1 MLYLRSI
8 YIVCCTIHAWLHVKF
23 HIFGMIPY
31 LGGLSQPPSR
41 KLPESVRSHTL
52 PKTNVICHLEN
63 GPKPKRKVITLP
75 ETNIAPENQ
84 WLED

>member
-1 MLYLRSI
+1 
-8 YIVCCTIHAWLHVKF
+8 
-23 HIFGMIPY
+23 MIPY
-31 LGGLSQPPSR
+31 PGDLSQPASR

-52 PKTNVICHLEN
+52 PKTNVICSLKMGQNPE
-63 GPKPKRKVITLP
+63 GKVITLP